1 MGTRPTPPGSPS
13 GDRQIP
19 PGTILFGVYEILGVL
34 GGGGMGWV
42 YRARHNQLDSLRAIK
57 VIRPDLSANANMEA
71 LFVREARALM
81 QINHEAIVHCHDLL
95 SEEGCVYLV
104 MELVEGPSLEQV
116 LQDGPIGTEEVR
128 SLMRRIGA
136 GLAAAHTLGVVH
148 RDISPG
154 NIILP
159 NGRAEE
165 AKLIDF
171 GVAAVAAVP
180 GQTMV
185 GDFKG
190 KLAYASP
197 EQFGLYGGKVDAR
210 SDIYSFGLVLAEAA
224 SGSPIPMGQ
233 TFYEAV
239 EIRKAE
245 PRIPPNVPAALRNE
259 ILPMLRPDPKDRPQ
273 SAADLGSTSPTP
285 GVAAIAPAPDKGG
298 AAARKPGEIHWLV
311 PLLYSATAVGV
322 GIGLG
327 FMTWIFR
334 TSGLPPV
341 NVATLTPVVA
351 PKTTPATP
359 KTATPNSANPN
370 QTNTVPTNTPPP
382 LPPKVQVQP
391 PPGAKP
397 VVPVNNAANNPANNP
412 MAPNPGTGGTMSP
425 AGVLQSAAQLSKY
438 TWVCGESNRH
448 APCIRSAVYESD
460 WLPNQQVAGL
470 PYNWGGADGPQEF
483 DRKLH
488 AGLAAGSHKRHGVS
502 RCTAG
507 IDCSGFVAWCWGHRT
522 GGHDFSTATL
532 EQLCTRVAGNVYK
545 DLKPGDALNKPGS
558 HVVLFAGYRPDGGPI
573 VYEAN
578 GAAGPGVRKDR
589 PAWCSL
595 AGYYPVRSS
604 RLVDP

>member
-1 MGTRPTPPGSPS
+1 
-13 GDRQIP
+13 
-19 PGTILFGVYEILGVL
+19 
-34 GGGGMGWV
+34 MGWV

-81 QINHEAIVHCHDLL
+81 QINHDAIVHCNDLL
-95 SEEGCVYLV
+95 SEDGRVYLV
-104 MELVEGPSLEQV
+104 MELVEGPSLEEV
-116 LQDGPIGTEEVR
+116 LRDGPISTEEVR

-136 GLAAAHTLGVVH
+136 GLAAAHALGVVH

-224 SGSPIPMGQ
+224 SGAPIPMGQ

-273 SAADLGSTSPTP
+273 SAAELGAVSTP
-285 GVAAIAPAPDKGG
+285 GLDTIAPAPGPDRGG
-298 AAARKPGEIHWLV
+298 AAARKPGDTHWLV
-311 PLLYSATAVGV
+311 PLLYSATAVGFGV
-322 GIGLG
+322 GLG

-334 TSGLPPV
+334 TASVPPIP
-341 NVATLTPVVA
+341 APTLAPIVA
-351 PKTTPATP
+351 PKTTPVTTTPATG
-359 KTATPNSANPN
+359 APNPG
-370 QTNTVPTNTPPP
+370 QTNTVPTSTPSPI
-382 LPPKVQVQP
+382 PPKVQVQP
-391 PPGAKP
+391 PPAAKP
-397 VVPVNNAANNPANNP
+397 VVPVNNAANNPV
-412 MAPNPGTGGTMSP
+412 APAAGTAGTMSRSD
-425 AGVLQSAAQLSKY
+425 VLQSADQLSKFS
-438 TWVCGESNRH
+438 WVCSETNRH
-448 APCIRSAVYESD
+448 APCIRAAVYESD

-470 PYNWGGADGPQEF
+470 PYNWGGADGPVEF
-483 DRKLH
+483 ERKLR

-532 EQLCTRVAGNVYK
+532 EQLSTRVNGNVYK

-578 GAAGPGVRKDR
+578 GAAGRVIRNDR
-589 PAWCSL
+589 LAWSSL
-595 AGYYPVRSS
+595 AGYYPVRSN

>member
-1 MGTRPTPPGSPS
+1 MSTRPQPQGNPP

-42 YRARHNQLDSLRAIK
+42 YRARHTQLASLRAIK
-57 VIRPDLSANANMEA
+57 VIRPDLTANANMEQ

-81 QINHEAIVHCHDLL
+81 QLNHDAIVHCHDLL
-95 SEEGCVYLV
+95 SEDGRVYLV
-104 MELVEGPSLEQV
+104 MELVEGPSLEEV
-116 LQDGPIGTEEVR
+116 LRDGPISTEEVR
-128 SLMRRIGA
+128 LLMRRIGA
-136 GLAAAHTLGVVH
+136 GLAAAHAVGVVH

-159 NGRAEE
+159 DGRAEH

-171 GVAAVAAVP
+171 GVAAVATVP
-180 GQTMV
+180 GQTLV

-197 EQFGLYGGKVDAR
+197 EQFGLYGGKVDSR

-224 SGSPIPMGQ
+224 SGAPIPMGQ

-259 ILPMLRPDPKDRPQ
+259 ISPLLQPDPKDRPQ
-273 SAADLGSTSPTP
+273 SAADLAKAAMPDARTPRVIEPEPSTNDS
-285 GVAAIAPAPDKGG
+285 AAQKKGQM
-298 AAARKPGEIHWLV
+298 HWLV

-327 FMTWIFR
+327 FMAWIFR
-334 TSGLPPV
+334 TASVSPAIPP
-341 NVATLTPVVA
+341 TTQA
-351 PKTTPATP
+351 PAPTRN
-359 KTATPNSANPN
+359 TA
-370 QTNTVPTNTPPP
+370 PPIN
-382 LPPKVQVQP
+382 PPKVQVQP
-391 PPGAKP
+391 PPSNPAPPINAVSQP
-397 VVPVNNAANNPANNP
+397 VVPVP
-412 MAPNPGTGGTMSP
+412 SV
-425 AGVLQSAAQLSKY
+425 AGSLSRADVLQTADQLSKHP
-438 TWVCGESNRH
+438 WVCQEANRR
-448 APCIRSAVYESD
+448 APCIRSATYQSD
-460 WLPNQQVAGL
+460 WQPNQPVAGL

-483 DRKLH
+483 ERKLRM
-488 AGLAAGSHKRHGVS
+488 GLGAGSHKRHGIS

-507 IDCSGFVAWCWGHRT
+507 IDCSGFVAYCWGHQK
-522 GGHDFSTATL
+522 GGHDYSTANL
-532 EQLCTRVAGNVYK
+532 DSLSTRLTGNVYH

-558 HVVLFAGYRPDGGPI
+558 HIVLFAGYRPDGGPI
-573 VYEAN
+573 VYEAS
-578 GAAGPGVRKDR
+578 GAAGRVIRNERLDWSR
-589 PAWCSL
+589 L
-595 AGYYPVRSS
+595 AGYYPVRST

>member
-1 MGTRPTPPGSPS
+1 MATRPTPPGTPS

-19 PGTILFGVYEILGVL
+19 AGTILFGVYEILGVL

-57 VIRPDLSANANMEA
+57 VIRPDLSANANMEQ

-81 QINHEAIVHCHDLL
+81 QINHDAIVHCHDLL
-95 SEEGCVYLV
+95 SEEGRVYLV
-104 MELVEGPSLEQV
+104 MELVEGPSLEEV
-116 LQDGPIGTEEVR
+116 LQDGPISTEEVR
-128 SLMRRIGA
+128 SLMRRIGS
-136 GLAAAHTLGVVH
+136 GLAAAHALGVVH

-180 GQTMV
+180 GQTLV

-224 SGSPIPMGQ
+224 SGAPIPMGQ

-245 PRIPPNVPAALRNE
+245 PRIPPNVPAALRDE
-259 ILPMLRPDPKDRPQ
+259 ILPLLRPDPRDRPQ
-273 SAADLGSTSPTP
+273 SAAELGNA
-285 GVAAIAPAPDKGG
+285 VAPAPVPIPEPGPVKRDTG
-298 AAARKPGEIHWLV
+298 AIKQPGQMHWLI

-322 GIGLG
+322 GFGLG

-334 TSGLPPV
+334 TAGVPPASV
-341 NVATLTPVVA
+341 PTLA
-351 PKTTPATP
+351 PTTAP
-359 KTATPNSANPN
+359 ANPTPTKP
-370 QTNTVPTNTPPP
+370 TNTNPVPTNTPTPI
-382 LPPKVQVQP
+382 PPKVQVQP
-391 PPGAKP
+391 PPVSKP
-397 VVPVNNAANNPANNP
+397 VTPVTNASNNPGVP
-412 MAPNPGTGGTMSP
+412 TPGAAGTLSR
-425 AGVLQSAAQLSKY
+425 ADVLQTADQLSKY
-438 TWVCGESNRH
+438 TWVCGETNRR
-448 APCIRSAVYESD
+448 APCIHSAVYQSD
-460 WLPNQQVAGL
+460 WQPNQQVAGL
-470 PYNWGGADGPQEF
+470 PYNWGGADGPLEF
-483 DRKLH
+483 ERKLR
-488 AGLAAGSHKRHGVS
+488 AGLAAGSHKRHGIS

-507 IDCSGFVAWCWGHRT
+507 TDCSGFVAWCWGHRT
-522 GGHDFSTATL
+522 GAHDFSTATL
-532 EQLCTRVAGNVYK
+532 EQLCTRLAGSVYK
-545 DLKPGDALNKPGS
+545 DMRPGDALNKPGS

-578 GAAGPGVRKDR
+578 GAAGRVIRNER
-589 PAWCSL
+589 LAWSSL
-595 AGYYPVRSS
+595 AGYYPVRSNH
-604 RLVDP
+604 LVDP

>member
-1 MGTRPTPPGSPS
+1 MATRPTPPGNPP

-19 PGTILFGVYEILGVL
+19 PGTVLFGVYEILGTL

-57 VIRPDLSANANMEA
+57 VIRPDLSSDAGMEQ

-81 QINHEAIVHCHDLL
+81 QINHDAIVHCHDLL

-116 LQDGPIGTEEVR
+116 LQNGPISAEEIR
-128 SLMRRIGA
+128 SLMRRIGT
-136 GLAAAHTLGVVH
+136 GLAAVHALGVVH

-159 NGRAEE
+159 NSRADE

-171 GVAAVAAVP
+171 GVAAVAALP
-180 GQTMV
+180 GQTVV
-185 GDFKG
+185 GGFKG

-197 EQFGLYGGKVDAR
+197 EQFGLYGGHVDAR

-224 SGSPIPMGQ
+224 SGSAIPMGQ

-245 PRIPPNVPAALRNE
+245 PRIPPNVPADLQKE
-259 ILPMLRPDPKDRPQ
+259 ILPLLQPDPKDRPQ
-273 SAADLGSTSPTP
+273 SAADLGRP
-285 GVAAIAPAPDKGG
+285 GSSIIPPKPKPAGG
-298 AAARKPGEIHWLV
+298 WQWLV

-322 GIGLG
+322 GFGLG
-327 FMTWIFR
+327 FMAWIYR
-334 TSGLPPV
+334 TAGLPPV
-341 NVATLTPVVA
+341 
-351 PKTTPATP
+351 
-359 KTATPNSANPN
+359 
-370 QTNTVPTNTPPP
+370 TVPSSQIPIVGQKNPPSVPPAQTPIAPNPTNPAVVPPKAQVQTPPP
-382 LPPKVQVQP
+382 VK
-391 PPGAKP
+391 ANT
-397 VVPVNNAANNPANNP
+397 PVNNAVNNLTIPS
-412 MAPNPGTGGTMSP
+412 PGAGGTMTR
-425 AGVLQSAAQLSKY
+425 ADVLQTADVLSKFA
-438 TWVCGESNRH
+438 WVCSDANRR
-448 APCIRSAVYESD
+448 APCIVGVAYQSD
-460 WLPNQQVAGL
+460 WLPNEKISGL

-483 DRKLH
+483 ERKLR

-507 IDCSGFVAWCWGHRT
+507 TDCSGFVAWCWGHRT
-522 GGHDFSTATL
+522 GAHDYSTTTL
-532 EQLCTRVAGNVYK
+532 EQLATRLNGSVYT

-578 GAAGPGVRKDR
+578 GAAGRVIRNDR
-589 PAWCSL
+589 LSWSSL
-595 AGYYPVRSS
+595 AGYYPVRST